1 MAQFQPLFLNTGS
14 IKAASG
20 STIVDYMHFPVTSSL
35 ISSSYTTLLPDPYLF
50 STMSANIANDVN
62 TTSSSLFQFRVPN
75 RQEQYFYAH
84 NSIVGVTTSAT
95 TTGVRIGLQK
105 QNLADGIANIKVSST
120 LTAHTIACIGSF
132 SGTTFALPGSMVAT
146 NTVYPC
152 FVKGLYT
159 NTTSSVELRN
169 TILLQPE
176 TNNTVTAITSSVS
189 YNKFIGYNSSLLD
202 TSFNSGTGFNDNVYA
217 TNIQTDG
224 KILVGGSFTSYNG
237 TTQNRITRLN
247 PDGTRDTSFNIGTGF
262 NDINTTPIS
271 IAIQTDGK
279 IVVGGSIKSY
289 NGTTQE
295 YITRI
300 NSDGSRDTSF
310 NIGAGFIDIVFSVAI
325 QTDGKILAGGLFTSY
340 SGSTQN
346 RITRLNTNG
355 TRDTSFNIGTGFDTI
370 VYSIAIQTDGK
381 ILVGGGFTTYSGST
395 QNRITRINPD
405 GTRDTSFNIGTGFNN
420 NVRAINVQQD
430 GKIIAAGDFTS
441 YSGSTQNCITRINPD
456 GTRDTSFNIGTG
468 FVVPGTG
475 VGTINIQS
483 DGKIIAGGFF
493 TAYSGSEQNRITR
506 IDTDGTRDT
515 SFYTGQGLSAGFS
528 FGVRATSIQS
538 DGKIIVGGD
547 FTFYNGIPQQNY
559 ILRLLST
566 INTNKESIPLY
577 FSTGSLAHIT
587 GGHTITSSFL
597 PVTSSQWF
605 SQSLATNVA
614 NTGNAAYATV
624 FNLTGLTNGQTCIA
638 NLYII
643 GSSAAAATGFR
654 MRVITGSQYRGTL
667 YTPTS
672 TTAPAIQNSAG
683 DNNITSIAAGTWPT
697 VNVKY
702 LVSGEYTFVKGA
714 TDPQVQILSENNGT
728 AVTAFSGSVIF
739 YRAIN

>member
-1 MAQFQPLFLNTGS
+1 MAQFRPLFLDTGS
-14 IKAASG
+14 IKVASG
-20 STIVDYMHFPVTSSL
+20 SIVADFMHFPVTSSL

-62 TTSSSLFQFRVPN
+62 TTSSSLFQFRVPS

-202 TSFNSGTGFNDNVYA
+202 TSFNTGTGFNNSVYAINIQSDGKILVGGTFTSYNGTTQNRITRLNTDGTRDTSFIIGTGFDVNIVEVITQQTDGKILVGGSFTSYDGTTQNGITRLNTDGTRDTSFNIGTGFNNVVTNIKIQSDEKIIVVGAYSQYDGSLVSGIARLNTDGTIDNSFNSGTGFNNTPLVIK
-217 TNIQTDG
+217 IQTDG
-224 KILVGGSFTSYNG
+224 KILLGGSFTSYNG

-247 PDGTRDTSFNIGTGF
+247 TDGTIDTSFKIGTGF
-262 NDINTTPIS
+262 GDFVNTIN
-271 IAIQTDGK
+271 IQ
-279 IVVGGSIKSY
+279 S
-289 NGTTQE
+289 
-295 YITRI
+295 
-300 NSDGSRDTSF
+300 
-310 NIGAGFIDIVFSVAI
+310 
-325 QTDGKILAGGLFTSY
+325 
-340 SGSTQN
+340 
-346 RITRLNTNG
+346 
-355 TRDTSFNIGTGFDTI
+355 
-370 VYSIAIQTDGK
+370 
-381 ILVGGGFTTYSGST
+381 
-395 QNRITRINPD
+395 
-405 GTRDTSFNIGTGFNN
+405 
-420 NVRAINVQQD
+420 D

-468 FVVPGTG
+468 FVIPATG
-475 VGTINIQS
+475 VVTTNIQS

-493 TAYSGSEQNRITR
+493 TEYSGSIQNRITR
-506 IDTDGTRDT
+506 INPDGTRDT
-515 SFYTGQGLSAGFS
+515 SFYTGQGLFAGFS

-547 FTFYNGIPQQNY
+547 FSGFNNIPQQNS

-577 FSTGSLAHIT
+577 LSTGSLAHIT

-614 NTGNAAYATV
+614 NTGNAGYATV
-624 FNLTGLTNGQTCIA
+624 FTLTGLTNGQTCIA
-638 NLYII
+638 NLYMI
-643 GSSAAAATGFR
+643 GTSAAAATGFR

-683 DNNITSIAAGTWPT
+683 AGDITSNAAGTWPT
-697 VNVKY
+697 ANTKY
-702 LVSGEYTFVKGA
+702 LIYGEYTFVKGA
-714 TDPQVQILSENNGT
+714 LDPQVQILSENNGT